1 MKKHE
6 YRPRLKA
13 EDIEVILEALN
24 TYIAQRLK
32 GMDVSEVDRLACE
45 GKLPKARG
53 TRSRCTGKEGIQRTI
68 QCTN

>member
-6 YRPRLKA
+6 YRPRLKS

-32 GMDVSEVDRLACE
+32 GMDVSEVDRLARE
-45 GKLPKARG
+45 GRLPKVERAVELIDKFESLE
-53 TRSRCTGKEGIQRTI
+53 T
-68 QCTN
+68 

>member
-32 GMDVSEVDRLACE
+32 GMDVSEVDRLARE
-45 GKLPKARG
+45 GRLPKVERAIELIDKFE
-53 TRSRCTGKEGIQRTI
+53 SLEA
-68 QCTN
+68 

>member
-32 GMDVSEVDRLACE
+32 GMDVSEVDRLARE
-45 GKLPKARG
+45 GRLPKVERAVELIDKFE
-53 TRSRCTGKEGIQRTI
+53 SLEA
-68 QCTN
+68 

>member
-6 YRPRLKA
+6 YRPRLKS

-32 GMDVSEVDRLACE
+32 GMDVSEVDRLARE
-45 GKLPKARG
+45 GRLPKVERAVELIDKFE
-53 TRSRCTGKEGIQRTI
+53 SLEA
-68 QCTN
+68 

>member
-1 MKKHE
+1 MKMRE

-32 GMDVSEVDRLACE
+32 GMDVSEVDRLARE
-45 GKLPKARG
+45 GRLPKVERAIELIDKFE
-53 TRSRCTGKEGIQRTI
+53 SLEA
-68 QCTN
+68 